1 MSHSGEVTCAHLAK
15 TYKTMRT
22 YAEASVHTDI
32 EASVHTDTDPICV
45 GAISGVT
52 GPRATQQLREILHL
66 QGNNTTIS
74 HLREVAVRWGASE
87 GERGVAARR

>member
-52 GPRATQQLREILHL
+52 GPRATTQPRKILNVQGHNSPEKRLR
-66 QGNNTTIS
+66 
-74 HLREVAVRWGASE
+74 VRVRPRASVGVE
-87 GERGVAARR
+87 ARG